1 MLRRPEEVGQ
11 TSADSNLRG
20 SPSTGKTT
28 LCEVL
33 AKRLGLES
41 AAYVREVA
49 RRIMREKGYSR
60 DTIADLKMQLE
71 IMEGHIEDEERAI
84 GAANLVLCDRSAID
98 PIVYAILDV
107 AKQRQSTLLSH
118 PAFERALGRY
128 CESASIFILLAPV
141 KSWVV
146 DDGVRSIEN
155 QEECSEVFIQV
166 LRDLGIPYRVLGS
179 DCQSVYE
186 RMVLTLGQAYS

>member
-1 MLRRPEEVGQ
+1 MKKAIYIIGP
-11 TSADSNLRG
+11 S
-20 SPSTGKTT
+20 STGKTT

-49 RRIMREKGYSR
+49 RRIMRERGYSR
-60 DTIADLKMQLE
+60 NTIADLQMQLD

-84 GAANLVLCDRSAID
+84 EAANLVLCDRSAID
-98 PIVYAILDV
+98 PIVYAILTAPSADV
-107 AKQRQSTLLSH
+107 AKQRQSTLFSH
-118 PAFERALGRY
+118 PAFERALHRY
-128 CESASIFILLAPV
+128 RESASIFILLAPV

-155 QEECSEVFIQV
+155 QEKCSEIFIQV